1 MYRIIIFYWHL
12 YKYRQRT
19 SSVDTV
25 GQCRKQYHS
34 NRRHIH
40 MRYAHS
46 HYQQI
51 SKPYTHIQGVQ
62 SYSKAKTAPCPGNLH
77 TFETVLKMIQIL
89 FCSISSKYST
99 VSILRSYFL
108 NYFFHN
114 IVRALCLFIWLIIC
128 IHGLILPG
136 YVLFF

>member
-1 MYRIIIFYWHL
+1 
-12 YKYRQRT
+12 
-19 SSVDTV
+19 
-25 GQCRKQYHS
+25 
-34 NRRHIH
+34 

-136 YVLFF
+136 YVLFFKGKLALRDNGVKRSRFVNQSNINKLEIDLARI